1 MILPIYSTTEEECDT
16 SPISCSRE
24 ETNYIIADMLNYIL
38 IYNPGFVICRI
49 VDIFSNSV

>member
-16 SPISCSRE
+16 SPISCSWE

-38 IYNPGFVICRI
+38 IFNPGFVICRI